1 MAVGFVVSG
10 VFGVDAAPGTSAAAD
25 AVCPVDVGAEDVTA
39 AVAAVVVV
47 ASPSDAAAVALC
59 NALSTSATSC
69 AACAATGNAP
79 VVSPRLGCTP
89 VLAEVGALDVLD
101 VVSTWTGASVFD

>member
-1 MAVGFVVSG
+1 MDLLVLRLAGLLNDAAGCAEAGIVRSSVAVGFVVSG

-25 AVCPVDVGAEDVTA
+25 AGCPGDGGAEDVTA

-47 ASPSDAAAVALC
+47 VVASPSEAAAVALC

-69 AACAATGNAP
+69 AACAATGN
-79 VVSPRLGCTP
+79 
-89 VLAEVGALDVLD
+89 
-101 VVSTWTGASVFD
+101 